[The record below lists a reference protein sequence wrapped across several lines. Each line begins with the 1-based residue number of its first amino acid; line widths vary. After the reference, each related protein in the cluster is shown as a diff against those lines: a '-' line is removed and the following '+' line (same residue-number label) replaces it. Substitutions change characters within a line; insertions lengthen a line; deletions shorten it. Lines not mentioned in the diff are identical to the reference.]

1 MTATALC
8 YQTARRLRF
17 GDAIGKWLAP
27 VITSVAVLYNFLLC
41 FVNTNLHGI
50 GPSIVISTEIALIG
64 MALGLVWNRSYTLYV
79 ILLLLA
85 AYFYT
90 VMLIRFELD
99 PIVLRNVLI
108 PIAFYFLGRHFG
120 SVRTA
125 DRLVLVL
132 LAIALGVALWEW
144 LALNTY
150 FRYFNVSD
158 YYIARGT
165 ADLEDQQRFLDYFQG
180 FFNSTRFDNR
190 TLLPFLG
197 NHRVSGIFL
206 EAPSVGNFGAIV
218 FAWTLLR
225 PHRISAFIARTV
237 AILMIIVLADSRF
250 GLYFCVIEVLIY
262 ALSPVIRPT
271 ALFVAPF
278 LMVLALL
285 YVGVV
290 EPKTIGN
297 DIAGR
302 FVLAGHIL
310 TSIDPAQVFGL
321 EPSGIKSGVRF
332 AMNEITDSAY
342 AYVLVEI
349 GIIGAALLWGLFV
362 YAPVPTRDAWRFKT
376 IVAFYYV
383 LLMTVAASPFTIKT
397 AALLWFLFGTLNNNE
412 PQSWPIARVFPTD
425 LFRRR
430 AGLFGGPELPP
441 MDAPSGAT
449 KEA

>member
-1 MTATALC
+1 MTTIALD
-8 YQTARRLRF
+8 YEKARQLRY
-17 GDAIGKWLAP
+17 GDALGKWLAP
-27 VITSVAVLYNFLLC
+27 VIISAAVLYNFLLC
-41 FVNTNLHGI
+41 FVNTKLHGI
-50 GPSIVISTEIALIG
+50 SPSTVISVEIALVG
-64 MALGLVWNRSYTLYV
+64 MALGLVWNRSRTLYV
-79 ILLLLA
+79 ILVLLA

-90 VMLIRFELD
+90 LMLIRFEFD
-99 PIVLRNVLI
+99 PKILRDVLI
-108 PIAFYFLGRHFG
+108 PIAAYFLGRYFG

-132 LAIALGVALWEW
+132 LLIAFGVALWEW
-144 LALNTY
+144 IAVDAYL
-150 FRYFNVSD
+150 RYFNVSN

-165 ADLEDQQRFLDYFQG
+165 ADAEQQQFLYQYFQG
-180 FFNSTRFDNR
+180 FFNSTRFDDR

-225 PHRISAFIARTV
+225 PHQISTFIAKTV

-278 LMVLALL
+278 LMLLALL
-285 YVGVV
+285 YVGVA
-290 EPKTIGN
+290 EPKTNVN

-302 FVLAGHIL
+302 FVYAGHIL

-321 EPSGIKSGVRF
+321 EPSGIKGGVRF

-412 PQSWPIARVFPTD
+412 PQSWPD
-425 LFRRR
+425 R
-430 AGLFGGPELPP
+430 APIPNRLV
-441 MDAPSGAT
+441 T
-449 KEA
+449 T